1 MTILEEITK
10 KKIHRIIN
18 KKKQNPLKKLINSKP
33 NFTQIF
39 NFETILKRKNLLI
52 TEMKRQ
58 SPSGGNL
65 DRSLNPYDQAKI
77 YIQSG
82 ADAISVLTEED
93 FFKGSNKD
101 LEEVLKISKKEK
113 IPVLQKDF
121 IIDEYQIYESKI
133 IGADCIL
140 LIIKILEKQQFIDY
154 FNIAN
159 SLGLSVLVEIHDEKE
174 LEKALLVDLKILGIN
189 NRNLE
194 TLDTNLDTFEKISQ
208 KVPKGIFKIA
218 ESGIKNSSDAFRMI
232 NEGANGLLVG
242 ESIMRSDNRQK
253 LIQNISLKNDK

>member
-1 MTILEEITK
+1 
-10 KKIHRIIN
+10 
-18 KKKQNPLKKLINSKP
+18 
-33 NFTQIF
+33 
-39 NFETILKRKNLLI
+39 
-52 TEMKRQ
+52 MKRQ

-65 DRSLNPYDQAKI
+65 DSSLNPYDQAKI
-77 YIQSG
+77 YIESG
-82 ADAISVLTEED
+82 TDAISVLTEED

-194 TLDTNLDTFEKISQ
+194 TLDTNLATFEKISQ
-208 KVPKGIFKIA
+208 KVPEGIFKIA
-218 ESGIKNSSDAFRMI
+218 ESGIKNSNDAFRMI
-232 NEGANGLLVG
+232 NKGANGLLVG

-253 LIQNISLKNDK
+253 LIQDISLKNDK

>member
-133 IGADCIL
+133 IGADCI
-140 LIIKILEKQQFIDY
+140 
-154 FNIAN
+154 
-159 SLGLSVLVEIHDEKE
+159 
-174 LEKALLVDLKILGIN
+174 
-189 NRNLE
+189 
-194 TLDTNLDTFEKISQ
+194 
-208 KVPKGIFKIA
+208 
-218 ESGIKNSSDAFRMI
+218 
-232 NEGANGLLVG
+232 
-242 ESIMRSDNRQK
+242 
-253 LIQNISLKNDK
+253 